1 VNLKKTIFAR
11 LPPQA
16 SAARCG
22 PDPPRYASGKGS
34 TAGRHIQHA
43 GERQGGDSHVER
55 GLMLEAGRRD
65 VAEVRVAEAVAS
77 GEVVCV
83 GPRATADG
91 RVDSAQQCAR
101 LARLVTRPV
110 DCRQLTHYSSVHAR
124 TAQSVRKCLSDISE
138 C

>member
-1 VNLKKTIFAR
+1 
-11 LPPQA
+11 
-16 SAARCG
+16 
-22 PDPPRYASGKGS
+22 
-34 TAGRHIQHA
+34 
-43 GERQGGDSHVER
+43 
-55 GLMLEAGRRD
+55 MLEAGRRD

-110 DCRQLTHYSSVHAR
+110 DCRQLAHYSSVHVR
-124 TAQSVRKCLSDISE
+124 TVEHSNSGKKVSRNESNRIDSNRELECSSAQPNRSE
-138 C
+138 NV